1 MLRGSE
7 SSGRRNADYFLN
19 RSAGFLAGGKTKQAT
34 KTLKD
39 GLKDHPYDVRLSLRL
54 GALEMGQK
62 NYNRAIYV
70 LREALTAAP
79 QHPDL
84 LYHLGVAFL
93 FSGDGKN
100 AQTYLEQAM
109 LLHPNDIPV
118 QEALGASLLT
128 QHKPVE
134 ALAVFDRALKITT
147 DGARKIKLGLD
158 SIGIL
163 QDLSRMD
170 DAFRLIQE
178 LKRIDSNHTGV
189 LLAEAKLHSDLG
201 DVEKTEACLMQV
213 LEREPDNIDAFVI
226 LNRITLRDLDP
237 DVLGRTEAFLADER
251 IDDTARAK
259 LNFLA
264 GETLDRMGDHDRA
277 FGHFES
283 ANNAQRNVNGPFDIK
298 AHRTFVE
305 RTKSVFD
312 RETLSRAS
320 ELGAPSERP
329 IFIVGMPR
337 SGTSLAE
344 QILASHPAVHG
355 VGEREEITEIAGSLS
370 ARLGAKTPYPDCVR
384 ALTREIAGELAEVYL
399 DRVSLDVPPDLRLTD
414 KMPRNFLDLGLIR
427 LLFPNACIIHCV
439 RDPIDTCLSCF
450 VSNFGNRQIFS
461 NRISDLA
468 AYYNSYRDLMEHWNV
483 ALDPPIF
490 ELRYE
495 DLVADPETEIPR
507 LIEYCRLPWDDK
519 CLAPHL
525 ASRRVTTA
533 SRWQVRRPIYSSS
546 VSRSAKYGARLDELR
561 AMLAI

>member
-226 LNRITLRDLDP
+226 LNRISR
-237 DVLGRTEAFLADER
+237 GR
-251 IDDTARAK
+251 
-259 LNFLA
+259 
-264 GETLDRMGDHDRA
+264 
-277 FGHFES
+277 
-283 ANNAQRNVNGPFDIK
+283 
-298 AHRTFVE
+298 AH
-305 RTKSVFD
+305 
-312 RETLSRAS
+312 
-320 ELGAPSERP
+320 
-329 IFIVGMPR
+329 
-337 SGTSLAE
+337 
-344 QILASHPAVHG
+344 
-355 VGEREEITEIAGSLS
+355 
-370 ARLGAKTPYPDCVR
+370 
-384 ALTREIAGELAEVYL
+384 
-399 DRVSLDVPPDLRLTD
+399 
-414 KMPRNFLDLGLIR
+414 
-427 LLFPNACIIHCV
+427 
-439 RDPIDTCLSCF
+439 
-450 VSNFGNRQIFS
+450 
-461 NRISDLA
+461 
-468 AYYNSYRDLMEHWNV
+468 
-483 ALDPPIF
+483 
-490 ELRYE
+490 
-495 DLVADPETEIPR
+495 
-507 LIEYCRLPWDDK
+507 
-519 CLAPHL
+519 
-525 ASRRVTTA
+525 
-533 SRWQVRRPIYSSS
+533 
-546 VSRSAKYGARLDELR
+546 
-561 AMLAI
+561 